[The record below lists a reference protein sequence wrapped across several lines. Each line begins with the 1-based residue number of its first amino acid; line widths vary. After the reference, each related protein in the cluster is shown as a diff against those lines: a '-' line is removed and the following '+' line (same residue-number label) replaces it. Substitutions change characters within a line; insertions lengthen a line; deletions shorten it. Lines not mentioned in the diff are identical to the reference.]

1 MKKNPIISMNAAE
14 LAKKL
19 AETREEMRTFRFNAA
34 GARAKDPSAVSRL
47 RKDIARIKT
56 MQAKN
61 A

>member
-1 MKKNPIISMNAAE
+1 MKKNPIADMKPAD

-34 GARAKDPSAVSRL
+34 GARAKDPASINKL

-56 MQAKN
+56 AMTKHA
-61 A
+61 